1 MIFIRVQQVIIENN
15 LTTRQKQ
22 AAAFIKWKGAL
33 IIKYLVGG
41 I

>member
-1 MIFIRVQQVIIENN
+1 MIFIRAEQVIIENN

-22 AAAFIKWKGAL
+22 AADFIKWKGAL
-33 IIKYLVGG
+33 IIKYFVWG